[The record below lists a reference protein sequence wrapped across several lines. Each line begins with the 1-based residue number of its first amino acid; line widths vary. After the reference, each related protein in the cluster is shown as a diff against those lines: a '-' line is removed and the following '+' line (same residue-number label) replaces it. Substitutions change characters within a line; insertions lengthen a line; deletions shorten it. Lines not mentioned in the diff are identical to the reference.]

1 MTIKDLTGEWI
12 HEENGIREFIRRGFE
27 GVYTSSLLSSSRLNP
42 LVSQWQAKLS
52 EEKKMSISGAALE
65 KEIKS
70 AFCLLK
76 PFKAP
81 GPNGLHAEFFQ
92 RF

>member
-1 MTIKDLTGEWI
+1 M
-12 HEENGIREFIRRGFE
+12 
-27 GVYTSSLLSSSRLNP
+27 YTSSLLSSSRLNA

-52 EEKKMSISGAALE
+52 EEEKMSISGAALE

-70 AFCLLK
+70 AFWLLK

-81 GPNGLHAEFFQ
+81 GPNGLHTGFFQ

>member
-27 GVYTSSLLSSSRLNP
+27 GVYTSSLLSSSRLNA

-52 EEKKMSISGAALE
+52 EEEKMSISGAALE

-70 AFCLLK
+70 AFWLLK

-81 GPNGLHAEFFQ
+81 GPNGLHTGFFQ